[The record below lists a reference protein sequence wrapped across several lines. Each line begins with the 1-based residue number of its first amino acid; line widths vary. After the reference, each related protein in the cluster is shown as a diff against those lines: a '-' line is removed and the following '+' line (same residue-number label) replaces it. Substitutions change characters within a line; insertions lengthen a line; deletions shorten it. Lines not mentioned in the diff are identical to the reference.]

1 MLHRRKD
8 SNYYNT
14 FGLER
19 DDHVANLCQ
28 DKIVFEKLGKVLI
41 MGDFNVRV
49 GKYEN
54 MEISEENIVDP
65 CVLRD
70 SKDCIVTNYG
80 RIRIHILDCLKWY
93 KCFSFDKCTH
103 MFTNLMWRK
112 CSRLRIFEDM

>member
-41 MGDFNVRV
+41 MGDFNARV
-49 GKYEN
+49 EKYQN
-54 MEISEENIVDP
+54 MEISKENIVDP
-65 CVLRD
+65 CLLRD
-70 SKDCIVTNYG
+70 SKDCIVTQIKQEIKYKVSNYG
-80 RIRIHILDCLKWY
+80 TIMVSSTIAKLYSTIMEQKVSAWA
-93 KCFSFDKCTH
+93 KS
-103 MFTNLMWRK
+103 
-112 CSRLRIFEDM
+112 

>member
-41 MGDFNVRV
+41 MGDFNARV
-49 GKYEN
+49 GKYQN

-65 CVLRD
+65 CLLRD
-70 SKDCIVTNYG
+70 SNDCIVIY
-80 RIRIHILDCLKWY
+80 I
-93 KCFSFDKCTH
+93 
-103 MFTNLMWRK
+103 
-112 CSRLRIFEDM
+112 